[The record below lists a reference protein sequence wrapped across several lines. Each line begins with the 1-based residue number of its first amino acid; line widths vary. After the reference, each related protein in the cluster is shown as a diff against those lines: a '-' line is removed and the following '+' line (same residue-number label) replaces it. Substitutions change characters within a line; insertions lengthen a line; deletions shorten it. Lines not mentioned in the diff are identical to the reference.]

1 VNQEARL
8 KHFLWLSFVFF
19 ALFAPLGCGQ
29 ADSTAPATEHAGRS
43 QAALTVIDQPS
54 SDGSIGSFSQNESYG
69 QSFTV
74 PADSILQNFSL
85 TMNMPASVVFRGELY
100 AWTGNAVTGPS
111 LYESA
116 PTSTAGTGVQKIT
129 FNTGSIPLVAGGK
142 YVFFATRGIDVS
154 SGTGTW
160 PFSTA
165 NPYAGG
171 SMVFTGG
178 PPSNWTNGWAV
189 QTTWDFVF
197 TATFGTPTA
206 TTTTV
211 ASSKTPSVFGE
222 SVTLTATVTAGATG
236 TVTFMDGATS
246 LGTATL
252 NGTGQASLATAA
264 LGVGTH
270 SVITAAYGGGG
281 GFASSTS
288 AAITQTVNKSATTT
302 AVTSSVNPTIVGGST
317 TLTATVTAT
326 APGAG
331 TRTGTA
337 TFLDG
342 ATVLGTGAVNASGV
356 ATLATSALGVG
367 SHTITVSYGGDTNF
381 ATSTSPAVTQVVNQ
395 DGSSVAETSAPNP
408 STFGASATFT
418 ATVTS
423 TGTGGTPTGN
433 VVFKEG
439 ATVLGT
445 SAVNAAGVA
454 TFSTPALA
462 GGAHTIDAA
471 YAGDTKHT
479 AATGTVIHTVNVGAS
494 TTTVAS
500 LTNPSVFGQ
509 SVTFKATVTGTGGTA
524 TGTVTFSEGGTTL
537 GTGTLAAGAATFS
550 TSALSAGTHAIVAT
564 YGGDSNFG
572 ISASAALSQVVNKA
586 ATSTALVSG
595 SNPSIVGASVTFTA
609 TVTAT
614 APGAGTPNGTV
625 NFREGAT
632 VLGSGTLS
640 AAGVATF
647 STSALGVGTHTI
659 TADYVTSASFAA
671 STSNNVAQVVNKDG
685 VTATIASSLNPS
697 TFGASVTFTA
707 TVTSTGNGG
716 IPTGTVTFKDGATV
730 LGTGTL
736 DATGIATYAT
746 TALTGGS
753 HNVSATYAGD
763 TNHAGGSSAALAQV
777 VNGATS
783 ATALT
788 SSVNPS
794 VFGQSTTL
802 TATVTS
808 AIAGTRT
815 GTVTFSDG
823 ATTLGTA
830 MLNAAGVATF
840 STSTFSVGTHALSA
854 VYGGDAN
861 FATSTSAGLSQVVN
875 KGASATALA
884 SSSNPSLIGS
894 NVTFTATVTATA
906 PSTGTPS
913 GTVTFKDGATTLG
926 TGTLSAS
933 GIATFATTTLAVGA
947 HPITAEYGGGGNH
960 NGSTSAPL
968 TQNVNAAAAMIA
980 LTATPSPSTFG
991 GSVTLTATLTGAN
1004 GTPTGTIAF
1013 TDGTTALGMGTLD
1026 ASGVATF
1033 STATLTA
1040 GMHTLGAAYSGDT
1053 IYATGTGSAAL
1064 VVNKA
1069 ATTTTLASSLNPSTF
1084 GAAVTFTATV
1094 ASAAKGFT
1102 GTVEFFDGTTSL
1114 GTSPLA
1120 GPTATLST
1128 SALTQTGH
1136 AITATY
1142 KGDANFATST
1152 SAGVTQQV
1160 DAKPAGADAGTDA
1173 GADAAAPVDTSA
1185 PADTGCG
1192 CRIEA
1197 PAGSTGGMGALFA
1210 LAAVAVVAARRRRR

>member
-1 VNQEARL
+1 MRRL
-8 KHFLWLSFVFF
+8 WASI
-19 ALFAPLGCGQ
+19 ALAVTIGTAACAPD
-29 ADSTAPATEHAGRS
+29 APPTA
-43 QAALTVIDQPS
+43 QAAEKSETLESPHLGTS
-54 SDGSIGSFSQNESYG
+54 SAALSVAVPTILWHDTGTGCVCIGVGGGGYSGRTGDNPPKTFADPVPPGSC
-69 QSFTV
+69 V
-74 PADSILQNFSL
+74 
-85 TMNMPASVVFRGELY
+85 
-100 AWTGNAVTGPS
+100 
-111 LYESA
+111 
-116 PTSTAGTGVQKIT
+116 TGVQVAYGGT
-129 FNTGSIPLVAGGK
+129 CANGAGFTLNGTNLGQGTGSTNCSCGECVTSTVNFTNAAGVPGYVYGGTNTLVLVDPTNTYALS
-142 YVFFATRGIDVS
+142 YTDV
-154 SGTGTW
+154 TFTYA
-160 PFSTA
+160 PSTA
-165 NPYAGG
+165 
-171 SMVFTGG
+171 V
-178 PPSNWTNGWAV
+178 
-189 QTTWDFVF
+189 
-197 TATFGTPTA
+197 A
-206 TTTTV
+206 TTTTL
-211 ASSKTPSVFGE
+211 ASGSNPSVFGQ
-222 SVTLTATVTAGATG
+222 SVALTAHIASGAGTPTG
-236 TVTFMDGATS
+236 TVTFTDGGANLGSAAVNGAGDATF
-246 LGTATL
+246 TATGL
-252 NGTGQASLATAA
+252 TTGS
-264 LGVGTH
+264 H
-270 SVITAAYGGGG
+270 SFKAAYVTDACL
-281 GFASSTS
+281 FLSSTS
-288 AAITQTVNKSATTT
+288 AAFTQTINEAATTT
-302 AVTSSVNPTIVGGST
+302 LVTSSENPTITGGST
-317 TLTATVTAT
+317 TFTATVSVT

-331 TRTGTA
+331 TPTGTA
-337 TFLDG
+337 TFKDG
-342 ATVLGTGAVNASGV
+342 AAILGTGAVSAAGV
-356 ATLATSALGVG
+356 ATFSTAALSVG
-367 SHTITVSYGGDTNF
+367 SHSVTVDYGGDTSF
-381 ATSTSPAVTQVVNQ
+381 ATSTSPAISQVVNQ
-395 DGSSVAETSAPNP
+395 DGAGVLLTSSVNPTTYGTS
-408 STFGASATFT
+408 TTFT

-423 TGTGGTPTGN
+423 TGTGSTPTGN
-433 VVFKEG
+433 VEFKDNG
-439 ATVLGT
+439 TLLGT
-445 SAVNAAGVA
+445 VAVSASGVA
-454 TFSTPALA
+454 TFSTAALL
-462 GGAHTIDAA
+462 GGSHTITAD
-471 YAGDTKHT
+471 YAGDTMHT
-479 AATGTVIHTVNVGAS
+479 TATGTVTQTVDAGPS
-494 TTTVAS
+494 TTVATS

-509 SVTFKATVTGTGGTA
+509 SVTFKATVTGSGPAA
-524 TGTVTFSEGGTTL
+524 TGTVTFSEGGAAL
-537 GTGTLAAGAATFS
+537 GAPVTLAAGAATIS
-550 TSALSAGTHAIVAT
+550 TAGLSVGTHAIVAT
-564 YGGDSNFG
+564 FNGDTNYATST
-572 ISASAALSQVVNKA
+572 SAALSQVVNKA
-586 ATSTALVSG
+586 ATSTLLVSG

-609 TVTAT
+609 TVSAT
-614 APGAGTPNGTV
+614 APGAGTPSGTV

-632 VLGSGTLS
+632 ALGSGTLS

-647 STSALGVGTHTI
+647 STSALSVGTHTI
-659 TADYVTSASFAA
+659 TADYVTSTSFAA
-671 STSNNVAQVVNKDG
+671 STSANVSQVVNKDG
-685 VTATIASSLNPS
+685 VSAIIASSLNPS
-697 TFGASVTFTA
+697 TFGASVTFKA

-746 TALTGGS
+746 TALAGGS

-783 ATALT
+783 TTALT

-875 KGASATALA
+875 KGASATTLA

-926 TGTLSAS
+926 TGTLSGT

-947 HPITAEYGGGGNH
+947 HTVTAEYGGGGNH

-980 LTATPSPSTFG
+980 LTATPSPATFG

-1026 ASGVATF
+1026 ASGI
-1033 STATLTA
+1033 ATLPVTTLAA
-1040 GMHTLGAAYSGDT
+1040 GMHTLGAAYGGDT

-1069 ATTTTLASSLNPSTF
+1069 ATTTTLASSLNPSTL

-1114 GTSPLA
+1114 GTGALKGA
-1120 GPTATLST
+1120 TATLAT

-1136 AITATY
+1136 SITATY
-1142 KGDANFATST
+1142 KGDANFAASTST
-1152 SAGVTQQV
+1152 GLTQKV
-1160 DAKPAGADAGTDA
+1160 DAKPADAGTGGGDDA
-1173 GADAAAPVDTSA
+1173 GAPVDAAAPVDS
-1185 PADTGCG
+1185 GCG

-1197 PAGSTGGMGALFA
+1197 PAGSTGGAGALFA
-1210 LAAVAVVAARRRRR
+1210 LAGVAVVVARRRRRN